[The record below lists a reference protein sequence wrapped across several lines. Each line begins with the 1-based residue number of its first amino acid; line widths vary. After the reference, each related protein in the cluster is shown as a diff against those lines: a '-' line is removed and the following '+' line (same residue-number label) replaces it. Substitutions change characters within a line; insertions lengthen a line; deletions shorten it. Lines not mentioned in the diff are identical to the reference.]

1 VIEVK
6 KIISID
12 DGCQLDLKMAKL
24 CKKYGIEAIFY
35 IPVDYIGLAYQK
47 GYEPLS
53 PTAYSYIVD
62 NFEIGSHGITH
73 DYLTRIPLEQAREE
87 IFESKKMIEN
97 VTGKKVTKFCYPR
110 GYFNDDIKTMVKEAG
125 YESARTVAI
134 GHLERGDDLFE
145 EKTTVHIGCP
155 VRPEY
160 KNTTWLDYARNLL
173 KQADEDSVFHAWGHS
188 HEIEKYHEWHNVEI
202 FIKELANG

>member
-1 VIEVK
+1 MK
-6 KIISID
+6 KLISVD
-12 DGCQLDLKMAKL
+12 DGCQLDLKIAKL

-53 PTAYSYIVD
+53 PQAYSYIAD
-62 NFEIGSHGITH
+62 NFEIGSHGLTH
-73 DYLTRIPLEQAREE
+73 SYLTRIPLEEAREE

-110 GYFNDDIKTMVKEAG
+110 GYFNSDIKTMVEEAG
-125 YESARTVAI
+125 YESARTVTI
-134 GHLERGDDLFE
+134 GHLNSGDDPYE

-160 KNTTWLDYARNLL
+160 EGTTWLDYARDMMNR
-173 KQADEDSVFHAWGHS
+173 ADKDSIYHAWGHS
-188 HEIEKYHEWHNVEI
+188 HEIQRYNEWKNIEV
-202 FIKELANG
+202 FFKELASL